1 MSENAT
7 SSSFATSTELFGTF
21 TPTTLSNNTLI
32 NTTVI
37 APGRNNTL
45 PPHQTYSESYKIIS
59 ATIIFAIMALSI
71 FGNSLVVI
79 AFRRYHKLRTVTNY
93 FVVSLAISD
102 ILISMLSMPTWA
114 IHVVTGP
121 DPNWEKIDRSALVVW
136 TLTDIICGL
145 TSIFNLTCISI
156 ERYIC
161 ISSPLRY
168 YQRMGGR
175 RAIIIIA
182 CMWVFATLLAASRG
196 IFQDTVVVFEV
207 MFTVIGFFIPL
218 LIMVIMYSMIFRVAC
233 KQVKKIDIPMNGGTT
248 KKFRLRKEIK
258 AAKTLGIVISAFFIC
273 WSPFFVLNFY
283 AICRS
288 CYASLRQDIIIAA
301 KWFHY
306 VNSVLNPLIYA
317 RMNKD
322 FRDGFTRILL
332 QCALRVGIRDD
343 INESDLPA
351 LDRRSSSM
359 LASVAGRRRK
369 SSTLAHGSFTS

>member
-1 MSENAT
+1 MAS
-7 SSSFATSTELFGTF
+7 
-21 TPTTLSNNTLI
+21 
-32 NTTVI
+32 NTTSN
-37 APGRNNTL
+37 PTNSTHHSR
-45 PPHQTYSESYKIIS
+45 HMYSETYKIIS
-59 ATIIFAIMALSI
+59 ATITFAIMSLAI
-71 FGNSLVVI
+71 FGNTLVVM
-79 AFRRYHKLRTVTNY
+79 AFKKYHKLQSVTNY

-102 ILISMLSMPTWA
+102 ILISMLSMPIWG

-121 DPNWEKIDRSALVVW
+121 DPKWEKIGTSARVIW

-168 YQRMGGR
+168 YQRIVGR
-175 RAIIIIA
+175 RVIIIIIS
-182 CMWVFATLLAASRG
+182 MWVFATLLAASRG
-196 IFQDTVVVFEV
+196 IFQKTEIIFEV

-233 KQVKKIDIPMNGGTT
+233 RQVKKIDIPLNGTT

-283 AICRS
+283 AICQS
-288 CYASLRQDIIIAA
+288 CYRNIGSDIIIAA

-332 QCALRVGIRDD
+332 QCAMSVGIRDNLND
-343 INESDLPA
+343 SDLPA
-351 LDRRSSSM
+351 IDRRSSSI
-359 LASVAGRRRK
+359 LVSKRRK
-369 SSTLAHGSFTS
+369 SSTPQNQGSFTT

>member
-1 MSENAT
+1 MT
-7 SSSFATSTELFGTF
+7 SSVPSSTLTSTPFMPMVPSTN
-21 TPTTLSNNTLI
+21 TTINTTMAPGQNNTLSARFI
-32 NTTVI
+32 
-37 APGRNNTL
+37 
-45 PPHQTYSESYKIIS
+45 YSESYKIIS
-59 ATIIFAIMALSI
+59 ATIIFAIMALAI
-71 FGNSLVVI
+71 FGNVLVI
-79 AFRRYHKLRTVTNY
+79 MAFRRFHKLRTVTNY

-121 DPNWEKIDRSALVVW
+121 DPQWEKIDRSALVIW
-136 TLTDIICGL
+136 TLSDIICGL

-161 ISSPLRY
+161 ISSPLHY
-168 YQRMGGR
+168 YQRMSGR
-175 RAIIIIA
+175 RVIIIIISI
-182 CMWVFATLLAASRG
+182 WIFATLLAAARG
-196 IFQDTVVVFEV
+196 IFRDTVVVFEV

-218 LIMVIMYSMIFRVAC
+218 LIMVITYSMIFRVAC
-233 KQVKKIDIPMNGGTT
+233 KQVKKIDIPMGGTT

-258 AAKTLGIVISAFFIC
+258 AAKTLGIVISAFFVC

-288 CYASLRQDIIIAA
+288 CYRSLRSDIIIAA

-332 QCALRVGIRDD
+332 QCAMAVGIRDNA
-343 INESDLPA
+343 NETDLPV
-351 LDRRSSSM
+351 LDRRSSSA
-359 LASVAGRRRK
+359 LATGRRRK
-369 SSTLAHGSFTS
+369 SSTLVQVHGSFSTA